1 MCTLRQGQ
9 GAGEEGVEAG
19 GGGAEGRRRGGE
31 EGSGVKGGRNDLIE
45 NITSQCRYHFQES
58 NSAEQGAS

>member
-1 MCTLRQGQ
+1 MYTHRQDTASEGGQ
-9 GAGEEGVEAG
+9 RREGREEGKK
-19 GGGAEGRRRGGE
+19 GGE
-31 EGSGVKGGRNDLIE
+31 QCKGGRNDLIE